1 MTTEFSNYIDGEW
14 VAAQDGETFE
24 HQNPARLSDVTGRFP
39 LSKAQDVDKAI
50 TAAQQAFHGWACTSP
65 RERVNILERALEN
78 MEDRKEDIAR
88 VLSRENGKTVSEAEG
103 EIDYAIA
110 DMQFQLG
117 EGLRLSG
124 ETVPVTIPNVHAY
137 SVREPV
143 GLVGIITPWNFP
155 FNVPTSKCV
164 PALVAGC
171 SVVFKPARLTPRTAI
186 EFVKLFADA
195 GVPPGVLNLVI
206 GTGSE
211 AGDAL
216 VCDERIDAISF
227 TGSTR
232 VGKMI
237 NRKAAEKLTRTQ
249 LEMGG
254 KNAVVILED
263 ADLQRAAEDTV
274 AAAFGT
280 AGQKCTATS
289 RAIVTEDVADE
300 IVELLLQEAQDL
312 TVGDGLEEDVDMGP
326 VTGTRQMDKIMEY
339 IEIGKQE
346 DAELVLGGEKLTGG
360 DYEDGCFI
368 APTIFDHV
376 SPDMTIAQEEI
387 FGPVL
392 CIERVA
398 DFDEAVEVNN
408 DVRYG
413 LSASIYTED
422 LDKAHTFLHRA
433 EVGVGHV
440 NLMTALNE
448 PQLSFGG
455 MKESGFGLPEAGPE
469 STEFYTEQ
477 KVSYVKYQ

>member
-1 MTTEFSNYIDGEW
+1 MVSEYENYIDGEW
-14 VAAQDGETFE
+14 VPAQDGETFE
-24 HQNPARLSDVTGRFP
+24 CRNPARQSDITGVYP
-39 LSKAQDVDKAI
+39 LSKAEDIDRAI
-50 TAAQQAFHGWACTSP
+50 SAAEDAFHGWACTSP
-65 RERVNILERALEN
+65 RRRVNILEQALER
-78 MEDRKEDIAR
+78 MQDRKEDIAR
-88 VLSRENGKTVSEAEG
+88 VLSRENGKTVEEAEG

-143 GLVGIITPWNFP
+143 GTVGIITPWNFP

-171 SVVFKPARLTPRTAI
+171 SVVFKPPRLTPGTAV
-186 EFVKLFADA
+186 EFVRLFADA

-206 GTGSE
+206 GSGSE

-216 VCDERIDAISF
+216 VTDPRIDAISF
-227 TGSTR
+227 TGSTK

-237 NRKAAEKLTRTQ
+237 NRKAAENLTRTQ

-254 KNAVVILED
+254 KNAVVVLED
-263 ADLQRAAEDTV
+263 ADMERAADDTV

-289 RAIVTEDVADE
+289 RAIVKEDIADE
-300 IVELLLQEAQDL
+300 FVDMLLERAENL
-312 TVGDGLEEDVDMGP
+312 TVGDGLEDGTDMGP
-326 VTGTRQMDKIMEY
+326 VTGTGQMEKIMDY
-339 IEIGKQE
+339 IETGREEGAQ
-346 DAELVLGGEKLTGG
+346 LVLGGQKLTGEPC
-360 DYEDGCFI
+360 DDGCFI

-376 SPDMTIAQEEI
+376 SPDMTIAREEI

-392 CIERVA
+392 CVERVE
-398 DFDEAVEVNN
+398 DFHEAVEVNN

-413 LSASIYTED
+413 LAASIYTED
-422 LDKAHTFLHRA
+422 LERAHKFLHRA

-477 KVSYVKYQ
+477 KVSYVNYE